1 MADDSSIAMMQSV
14 TGASSET
21 CSQYLIA
28 TNGDID
34 AAVGLFFAAGD
45 SGAPAPEQPARRPSP
60 RAEDDIGFVTPQTAS
75 TLADGGAGGYGGAN
89 YAYAEHDPYVH
100 SNVPPAPRQMS
111 LEQQLAMATANMERL
126 QHAGGGSMSA
136 LGARGPRSNAGPT
149 NRSAPPASAMDAAFS
164 APAYGLTGAFRE
176 ATAHAAR
183 EGQWLLVSLTDDS
196 FASGC
201 LNRDVFGNEVVK
213 ELLQCSYVLWQARIS
228 SEAGSAVAD
237 TYGVNRRGL
246 DSPVTLII
254 HPITRA
260 ELGVI
265 KKQQLVSAD
274 PAAPLDP
281 MRMQDALL
289 NFADTRPPPVVPG
302 SADDEPPA
310 MAGTSGTH
318 GGVTD
323 AVDPNEDPEL
333 AAALAMS
340 SEAHRQ
346 ETQNNKQQPV
356 DEDVVD
362 VDDDSVRA
370 VSQPLAVAAVEDVD
384 IEADVVDASTEGA
397 MRLRVRLPGGAWNLT
412 LPSTLPFTRLVEG
425 IRTRLRNDGQSD
437 VENMSLQVGFPP
449 KKIFHSELQID
460 REATLAS
467 IGTLRNGDVITPHV

>member
-1 MADDSSIAMMQSV
+1 
-14 TGASSET
+14 
-21 CSQYLIA
+21 
-28 TNGDID
+28 
-34 AAVGLFFAAGD
+34 
-45 SGAPAPEQPARRPSP
+45 
-60 RAEDDIGFVTPQTAS
+60 
-75 TLADGGAGGYGGAN
+75 
-89 YAYAEHDPYVH
+89 
-100 SNVPPAPRQMS
+100 
-111 LEQQLAMATANMERL
+111 
-126 QHAGGGSMSA
+126 
-136 LGARGPRSNAGPT
+136 
-149 NRSAPPASAMDAAFS
+149 MDAAFS

-246 DSPVTLII
+246 ESPVTLII